1 MAIRDR
7 SGVQLVVSWIGLA
20 FVSVAAFFV
29 AAWAADMIG
38 EGSYRWLEFG
48 MWLVWIA
55 LAVGGI
61 IVTVKWFGSASS

>member
-1 MAIRDR
+1 
-7 SGVQLVVSWIGLA
+7 
-20 FVSVAAFFV
+20 VAAFFV

-61 IVTVKWFGSASS
+61 VVTVNWFGSRKQLTSSDT